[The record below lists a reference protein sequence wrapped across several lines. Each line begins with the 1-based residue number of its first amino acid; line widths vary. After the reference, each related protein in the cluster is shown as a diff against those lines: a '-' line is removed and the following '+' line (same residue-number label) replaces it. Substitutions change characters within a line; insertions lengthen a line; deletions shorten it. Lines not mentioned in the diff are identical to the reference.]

1 MARLYYSEYAIENIA
16 RRVLTA
22 YDARLYYG
30 DPAAVPIE
38 ALIEANGL
46 SLEYQYLRNNGR
58 ILGKA
63 VFDSGM
69 EIVYDMERHEYVLFP
84 VRAGTILID
93 ASLCEEDGNTGRF
106 RFTCAHELAH
116 WILHKKLYIG
126 TGESAAL
133 MLKEEETDMEVQANL
148 LGSAILM
155 PLAQVKRCFYK
166 LRLGRTDSQII
177 EEAARVFQVS
187 KQAMRIRLQ
196 GRHLL

>member
-30 DPAAVPIE
+30 APAAVPIE

-69 EIVYDMERHEYVLFP
+69 EIVYDM
-84 VRAGTILID
+84 
-93 ASLCEEDGNTGRF
+93 
-106 RFTCAHELAH
+106 
-116 WILHKKLYIG
+116 
-126 TGESAAL
+126 
-133 MLKEEETDMEVQANL
+133 
-148 LGSAILM
+148 
-155 PLAQVKRCFYK
+155 
-166 LRLGRTDSQII
+166 
-177 EEAARVFQVS
+177 
-187 KQAMRIRLQ
+187 
-196 GRHLL
+196 